1 MASMDF
7 DAPEGVHGAPR
18 ALCACDGHPGRFM
31 GSPVG
36 GADPIPTDAHCRPR
50 RQHERMMDPMEDEEA
65 SEPQGR
71 LPTPHAPVPI
81 RATAPAL
88 RQQGVQRV
96 HPNRPAPPTHHH
108 DGVRGTADA
117 VQRRKPEA
125 VTGWPPEVDV
135 PTCQGCNCHSAHQS
149 TLTPRPLTNAITHGP
164 TAWAVAG
171 GAVVCASG
179 CACAT
184 PGDGTTPVE
193 ATPCVSRQG
202 IG

>member
-1 MASMDF
+1 
-7 DAPEGVHGAPR
+7 
-18 ALCACDGHPGRFM
+18 M

-108 DGVRGTADA
+108 DDGVRGTATLLETQCKGA
-117 VQRRKPEA
+117 SLRPSQGGHQRWMCPPARGATAIRCTNLPSRLGLLPTPSHM
-125 VTGWPPEVDV
+125 VHSVGGGGW
-135 PTCQGCNCHSAHQS
+135 
-149 TLTPRPLTNAITHGP
+149 
-164 TAWAVAG
+164 G
-171 GAVVCASG
+171 GRVSCASG

-184 PGDGTTPVE
+184 TAPGCSHASEIEWCYLFIQV
-193 ATPCVSRQG
+193 
-202 IG
+202 